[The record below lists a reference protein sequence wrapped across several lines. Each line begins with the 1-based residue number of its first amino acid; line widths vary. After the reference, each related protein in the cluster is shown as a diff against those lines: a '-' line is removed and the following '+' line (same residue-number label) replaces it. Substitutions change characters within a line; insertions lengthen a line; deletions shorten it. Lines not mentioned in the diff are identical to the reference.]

1 MTHHREIQG
10 LGKLQGWLITLLIAL
25 PFPLEANAKGGG
37 KTSFFSLGFTFGVQG
52 GSVNRLP
59 ETATDTR
66 TTGFIG
72 LSTGV
77 QAGGVAR
84 LGPLEFR
91 ALYDLKRVV
100 ADDIVDESLPETT
113 YTDQHLTIPVLW
125 TRKVGS
131 MIAGGGLFYSMPLD
145 ATTREDGGIA
155 LSSKYSA
162 EKIPFDADFTCF
174 AGAFRQPSE
183 GNNIRCMAGI
193 GFRLR

>member
-1 MTHHREIQG
+1 MTHPRRNKA
-10 LGKLQGWLITLLIAL
+10 LGHFGGWWIALLIAL
-25 PFPLEANAKGGG
+25 PFPLEAHAKGGG
-37 KTSFFSLGFTFGVQG
+37 KTSFFSFGFTFGVQG

-59 ETATDTR
+59 ESATDTR

-77 QAGGVAR
+77 QAGAVTR

-100 ADDIVDESLPETT
+100 ADNIVDETLPETV

-131 MIAGGGLFYSMPLD
+131 VIAGGGLFYSMPLD
-145 ATTREDGGIA
+145 ATTREDGGIV
-155 LSSKYSA
+155 LSSKVSA
-162 EKIPFDADFTCF
+162 EKFPFDADFTCF

-193 GFRLR
+193 GFRLK